1 MTSFIVIL
9 RAEWSGSFGLPRQEF
24 RTLVEVDEVTT
35 LASVILEGARG
46 FGVSIDP
53 RYLFNVAFFGAE
65 ATELWRLC
73 YPHREGQL
81 PGVDAQGRVFWC
93 HFRDLSC
100 GDLLRAG
107 EAGLIEGVA
116 TEPELVPQVA
126 AGGPDL
132 GDWQALL
139 HAFSALWQ
147 AANALGPVSNL
158 YAVTDI
164 LMKIARRVRPA
175 KDALDKHHADWGDR
189 GGDPSD
195 VFRLLSAKPW
205 TAESAGRLLACSPA
219 EAEALLWGWG
229 FAYDEDTGVWSRS
242 DDWEARIIRHVVDA
256 ILGNLVVEEKRATKI
271 ARAVF
276 ETYARTGDLPPLWPE
291 QSERPDTGARES

>member
-1 MTSFIVIL
+1 
-9 RAEWSGSFGLPRQEF
+9 
-24 RTLVEVDEVTT
+24 VTT